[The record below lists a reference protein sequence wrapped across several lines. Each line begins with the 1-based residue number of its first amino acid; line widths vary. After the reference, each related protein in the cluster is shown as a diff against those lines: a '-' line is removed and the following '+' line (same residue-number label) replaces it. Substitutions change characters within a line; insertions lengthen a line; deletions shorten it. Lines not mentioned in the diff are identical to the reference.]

1 MDSLEIAEPF
11 LPFPFLLIIQFLRRY
26 EKEPLILIHL
36 SDNWILMAGLK
47 SVLSQSTSVVTRKT
61 GNEYVLVPITNNIA
75 DMNSVYT
82 LNETGAFIWE
92 QIDGKR
98 CVEEIITRLIN
109 EYDIDK
115 QSAESDVFSFIE
127 NMSKYLI
134 IH

>member
-1 MDSLEIAEPF
+1 
-11 LPFPFLLIIQFLRRY
+11 
-26 EKEPLILIHL
+26 
-36 SDNWILMAGLK
+36 MAGLK
-47 SVLSQSTSVVTRKT
+47 SIFSHSSSIVTRKT

-98 CVEEIITRLIN
+98 SVEEIIVALTTV
-109 EYDIDK
+109 YDINK
-115 QSAESDVFSFIE
+115 QNAESDVYSFIE

>member
-1 MDSLEIAEPF
+1 
-11 LPFPFLLIIQFLRRY
+11 
-26 EKEPLILIHL
+26 
-36 SDNWILMAGLK
+36 MAGLK
-47 SVLSQSTSVVTRKT
+47 SILSHSPSVVTRKT

-98 CVEEIITRLIN
+98 SIEEIIIALTA
-109 EYDIDK
+109 EYNIDAK
-115 QSAESDVFSFIE
+115 NAESDVFSFID
-127 NMSKYLI
+127 NMHKYLI

>member
-1 MDSLEIAEPF
+1 
-11 LPFPFLLIIQFLRRY
+11 
-26 EKEPLILIHL
+26 
-36 SDNWILMAGLK
+36 MAGLK
-47 SVLSQSTSVVTRKT
+47 SILSQSTSVVTRKT

-92 QIDGKR
+92 HIDGKR
-98 CVEEIITRLIN
+98 SVKEIIDALTT
-109 EYDIDK
+109 EYNIDFTNAK
-115 QSAESDVFSFIE
+115 NDVLSFVE

>member
-1 MDSLEIAEPF
+1 MT
-11 LPFPFLLIIQFLRRY
+11 
-26 EKEPLILIHL
+26 
-36 SDNWILMAGLK
+36 GLK
-47 SVLSQSTSVVTRKT
+47 SILSQSASIVTRKT

-98 CVEEIITRLIN
+98 SIGEIITAVTA
-109 EYDIDK
+109 EYDIDFRN
-115 QSAESDVFSFIE
+115 AEAAVFSFVE

>member
-1 MDSLEIAEPF
+1 
-11 LPFPFLLIIQFLRRY
+11 
-26 EKEPLILIHL
+26 
-36 SDNWILMAGLK
+36 MAGLN
-47 SVLSQSTSVVTRKT
+47 SILSHSPSVVTRKT

-92 QIDGKR
+92 HIDGKR
-98 CVEEIITRLIN
+98 SIEEIIITLTS
-109 EYDIDK
+109 EYDIDSK
-115 QSAESDVFSFIE
+115 NAEADVLSFVE